1 MSIPLYARLSNSRHS
16 YCKPGIRSLLCYYQ
30 EKEHCL
36 LAKTSSGPP
45 EASEGLPETSG
56 GPPKASGGLAEASG
70 GLAEPFHNLVD
81 FMPQLK
87 PLEPG

>member
-1 MSIPLYARLSNSRHS
+1 MPVCHAFSASNSKHS
-16 YCKPGIRSLLCYYQ
+16 YCKPDIWSLLCYYQ

-56 GPPKASGGLAEASG
+56 GPPKASGGLAET
-70 GLAEPFHNLVD
+70 
-81 FMPQLK
+81 
-87 PLEPG
+87 LEGMTEAL